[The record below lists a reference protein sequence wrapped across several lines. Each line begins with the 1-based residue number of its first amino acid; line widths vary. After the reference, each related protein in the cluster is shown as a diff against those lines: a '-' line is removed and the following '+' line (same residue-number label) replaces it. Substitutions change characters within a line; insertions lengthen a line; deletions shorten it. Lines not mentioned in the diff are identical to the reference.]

1 MADLPVTGRFQI
13 ADCTIQI
20 LNSKSLNLFVK
31 KLFIIILKRKNLK
44 LLVKTKA
51 IVISS
56 LKYQEKSLIVKC
68 FTESNGLKTYF
79 VRDAFSSRK
88 SNQKIAYFQPL
99 TILEIEA
106 IHKNK
111 GTLENFK
118 EIKIATPFQ
127 TIHSDIFKSTIVM
140 FISEILYHSIHEEEK
155 NERLF
160 DFLETALYWL
170 DNHDETVNFHLIL
183 MLEITKYLGFYPDI
197 SEMEFPFFD
206 TNQGVF
212 TPLQNIGSLTE
223 HETNLF
229 KKLIP
234 LKFDNNQKT
243 FHVIERQ
250 IVLKILIEYYTFHLD
265 GFRKPK
271 SLEVLASV
279 FS

>member
-1 MADLPVTGRFQI
+1 M
-13 ADCTIQI
+13 
-20 LNSKSLNLFVK
+20 
-31 KLFIIILKRKNLK
+31 
-44 LLVKTKA
+44 LVKTKA

-106 IHKNK
+106 VHKNK

-127 TIHSDIFKSTIVM
+127 SIHSDIFKSTIVM
-140 FISEILYHSIHEEEK
+140 FISEILHHSIHEEEK
-155 NERLF
+155 NEHLF
-160 DFLETALYWL
+160 AFLETALHWL
-170 DNHDETVNFHLIL
+170 DNHDETANFHLIL

-197 SEMEFPFFD
+197 SEVEFPFFD
-206 TNQGVF
+206 ANEGVF
-212 TPLQNIGSLTE
+212 TPFHGIGSLTE

-229 KKLIP
+229 KKLIN
-234 LKFDNNQKT
+234 LKFDNDQKI

-250 IVLKILIEYYTFHLD
+250 ILLKILIDYYTFHLD

-271 SLEVLASV
+271 SLDVLKEV
-279 FS
+279 FSWRNNRKDTKI